1 MTVGQ
6 ALVIL
11 EAMKMENEIRAP
23 FDGVVVS
30 VSATVGQTVL
40 RNQMLA
46 EVN

>member
-1 MTVGQ
+1 MSAGQ
-6 ALVIL
+6 PLVIL

-30 VSATVGQTVL
+30 LSVTVGQTVL